1 MMKSET
7 QQENSEIQQQSDA
20 AIEDAIHQLQVDSW
34 RKGEEGLKFRLCYLM
49 LELTTARDA
58 PNQWILNKRS
68 IDIDLLD
75 RAMRRE
81 EETILNLLQNE
92 SLLWNKLGIHP
103 LWQNGTEIQ
112 PHPFR
117 YGDII
122 FICFSVPHWIKAT
135 ERKKF
140 TAKGALILK
149 QYRRDNPTSMIIAV
163 TDQPGFRLSK
173 DPLFIQWSDIG
184 KETSG
189 VGKAGTITR
198 MVAQQL
204 TAPTTMQIYL
214 KEAHTTHKLQSQL
227 SQKFLQDH
235 VDGIQALQTDFNLL
249 VIMHPGLYDTHAKR
263 IWNQLSSLHFRSV
276 EVRQQNE
283 VRPEQLRQF
292 DFFVLVQC
300 GFPEKFRQLS
310 EFQRIARRI
319 YRFDGELPA
328 KLPQIRSR
336 EFYVRNALEEK
347 YLRIIDKINRKKQDE
362 KFQFLQ
368 GKYQE
373 QWKLILDKNNNVQQ
387 INQIQ
392 LKLNQFAEGYYA
404 LMETVLMEATQQ
416 VHEGS
421 RFGGVMKN
429 LTRFLIVDDFNPAII
444 DYLVKRRFTKRNL
457 NYMSSLEMFQHFNR
471 FKAEHSQLKS
481 AQSYQMFMRN
491 DPLFANYEVVVI
503 NAWNFETDGSLVV
516 KLRIAPSPEE
526 GDSPSIA
533 RDIVL
538 GARNLNELLDTDR
551 DQLYKSLA
559 GGSSKKSEQ
568 GQDVVF
574 MLENLLSKAD
584 LTTSG
589 RMMGVKKGRLYNLFQ
604 LEEEMKNLSESL
616 SNDKITDEEGDEE
629 SEPVDEAE
637 QEVIE
642 SKKIEEDSNWVMP
655 IVRYQVDIIYV
666 IAMACSIRWQGLSEN
681 KKACNYLEGETK
693 RTGEG
698 TGEILQ
704 RALVHAITREKDLPE
719 AGVLAAFP
727 DMGGSR
733 FVYGRV
739 LPGRSE
745 MLEPEFALYLID
757 MRQFQAKEVIE
768 FLRMRNR
775 SPIVHVPVLLYV
787 PPEVELTKEE
797 GAMLGRLIGV
807 RTGEEVDG
815 LPMPYRIDDLEKP
828 ERIKHLVQGILN
840 IDDEMIQDGGL
851 SSENE
856 FLEGQDEMAEE
867 NIFSNW

>member
-1 MMKSET
+1 MKSET

-112 PHPFR
+112 PPPFR

-368 GKYQE
+368 SKYQE

-637 QEVIE
+637 QVVIE
-642 SKKIEEDSNWVMP
+642 GKKIKEDRNWVMP

-666 IAMACSIRWQGLSEN
+666 IAMACSIR
-681 KKACNYLEGETK
+681 
-693 RTGEG
+693 
-698 TGEILQ
+698 
-704 RALVHAITREKDLPE
+704 
-719 AGVLAAFP
+719 
-727 DMGGSR
+727 
-733 FVYGRV
+733 
-739 LPGRSE
+739 
-745 MLEPEFALYLID
+745 
-757 MRQFQAKEVIE
+757 
-768 FLRMRNR
+768 
-775 SPIVHVPVLLYV
+775 
-787 PPEVELTKEE
+787 
-797 GAMLGRLIGV
+797 
-807 RTGEEVDG
+807 
-815 LPMPYRIDDLEKP
+815 
-828 ERIKHLVQGILN
+828 
-840 IDDEMIQDGGL
+840 
-851 SSENE
+851 
-856 FLEGQDEMAEE
+856 
-867 NIFSNW
+867 

>member
-1 MMKSET
+1 MSESPS
-7 QQENSEIQQQSDA
+7 ENMESQSSDA
-20 AIEDAIHQLQVDSW
+20 AIEEAIHKLQVESW
-34 RKGEEGLKFRLCYLM
+34 RKGEEGLQFRVCYLM
-49 LELTTARDA
+49 LELATERDA
-58 PNQWILNKRS
+58 PNQWKLNKRS

-81 EETILNLLQNE
+81 EETILNLLENE
-92 SLLWNKLGIHP
+92 GLLWNKLGINP
-103 LWQNGTEIQ
+103 VWQNGTEIQ
-112 PHPFR
+112 PSPFR

-149 QYRRDNPTSMIIAV
+149 QYRKDNPTAMIIAV
-163 TDQPGFRLSK
+163 SDQPGFKLSK
-173 DPLFIQWSDIG
+173 DPLFAQWSDIG

-204 TAPTTMQIYL
+204 TSQATMQSYL
-214 KEAHTTHKLQSQL
+214 QETHTTHKLQSQL
-227 SQKFLQDH
+227 RQQQLQEH
-235 VDGIQALQTDFNLL
+235 VDGLQALQTDFNLL
-249 VIMHPGLYDTHAKR
+249 VIIHPGLYDTHAKR

-300 GFPEKFRQLS
+300 GFPEKFRQLR

-336 EFYVRNALEEK
+336 EFYIRNALEDK
-347 YLRIIDKINRKKQDE
+347 YLRIIEKVNKRKKDE
-362 KFQFLQ
+362 KFLFLQ
-368 GKYQE
+368 DKYQE
-373 QWKLILDKNNNVQQ
+373 QWKLILDKNNNIQQ
-387 INQIQ
+387 INQLQ
-392 LKLNQFAEGYYA
+392 LKLKQFAEGYYA
-404 LMETVLMEATQQ
+404 LIETVLMEATQQ

-429 LTRFLIVDDFNPAII
+429 LTRFLIVDDFNPAIL
-444 DYLVKRRFTKRNL
+444 DYLVKRRFARKNL

-503 NAWNFETDGSLVV
+503 NAWNFETNGSLEV
-516 KLRIAPSPEE
+516 KLRIAPPPEE
-526 GDSPSIA
+526 TADSPSIA

-538 GARNLNELLDTDR
+538 GSRNLNQLLDTDR
-551 DQLYKSLA
+551 DELYQSLA
-559 GGSSKKSEQ
+559 AGNSKKSEQ
-568 GQDVVF
+568 GQEVVF
-574 MLENLLSKAD
+574 MLENLISNAD
-584 LTTSG
+584 LITSG

-604 LEEEMKNLSESL
+604 LEEEMKRLSESL
-616 SNDKITDEEGDEE
+616 RNEKFQEEEGVEEDSDAGVEAETEMVEE
-629 SEPVDEAE
+629 SRV
-637 QEVIE
+637 
-642 SKKIEEDSNWVMP
+642 EEDSNWFMP
-655 IVRYQVDIIYV
+655 IIRYQVDILYV
-666 IAMACSIRWQGLSEN
+666 IAMACSIRWQGLTEN
-681 KKACNYLEGETK
+681 KKACQYIEEEGK

-698 TGEILQ
+698 SAEILQ
-704 RALVHAITREKDLPE
+704 RALVHAISHEKDIPE

-757 MRQFQAKEVIE
+757 MRHFQAREVIE

-775 SPIVHVPVLLYV
+775 SPIAHVPVLLYV
-787 PPEVELTKEE
+787 PPGVDLTREE
-797 GAMLGRLIGV
+797 DAMLGRLIGV
-807 RTGEEVDG
+807 RAGEEVNG
-815 LPMPYRIDDLEKP
+815 LPVPYRIDDLENS
-828 ERIKHLVQGILN
+828 ERIKHLVQGILK
-840 IDDEMIQDGGL
+840 IDDDMIQQGGF
-851 SSENE
+851 SAESD
-856 FLEGQDEMAEE
+856 FLEDHETAGED